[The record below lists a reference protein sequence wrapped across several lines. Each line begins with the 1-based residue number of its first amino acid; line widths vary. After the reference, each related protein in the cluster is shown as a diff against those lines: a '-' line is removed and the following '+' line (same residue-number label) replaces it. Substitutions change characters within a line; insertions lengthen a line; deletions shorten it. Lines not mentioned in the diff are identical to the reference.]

1 MTDKDPSAP
10 GVKRRAPK
18 ACRRCRRMRSKCVN
32 GAEPPCKACLEAGLS
47 ADDCTFLERGQPDQ
61 DREFRHPRVRANK
74 AARRDPNKVRRDIL
88 DAPVRPPN
96 KPGNEWERL
105 PPLPDIIDGI
115 NRFTRHYFQLGFIPK
130 GQFPQRLQNNHQSV
144 SVFLVVSILSISA
157 RLSPPLSARYG
168 SGMNAAEFFM
178 ERAAAIA
185 RNEIYSS
192 PQDTLERCQ
201 AFYLLSIAQ
210 QGSGLRNDSHTNMGI
225 ALRMAS
231 AMRLHLEETYNVPNP
246 TPDNIIRGESAR
258 RTLWMLHSQDQ
269 LHSGPHSPTSLAA
282 SDITALLPCDEDDF
296 ASGREPP
303 SRAALAGTPPAMDNP
318 GLVHDPNRSLFA
330 SLMQAHHFWGIVS
343 RRAVRFARS
352 SHPGDPNC
360 EFARVS
366 KDLEE
371 WERNLPRNHRWS
383 SLNLRE
389 YKANAQ
395 DLAYLG
401 VTMIPRLCN
410 IVLRRPYLIDIL
422 TVSSEYKKRP
432 EVFAK
437 IAYDLFSNVRSLY
450 DQIDAQFTGRSSD
463 ESVGAQ
469 MAAFYPSITRDG
481 HMMFQRTLF
490 ILMECK
496 EVWPLASRWVDAL
509 ERVAQDPTS
518 SLTNESGMAD
528 GKDQIPHPVVGPPA
542 AGSTSSGT
550 SPASSIYGRQGNS
563 LESSSTLQSASPHD
577 ILDPLATSHIIPS
590 HFPSVQVQQQPQPHQ
605 LHPHHQQQQQPSP
618 SAMLQPQAFVPHQL
632 HPHLYMGPDS
642 SHNLDMV
649 MGPFDQSAIQGY
661 PITPQC
667 NPPLAATIATAAAIP
682 PVPLNP
688 SADGYEGELNFY
700 VYGPQDWM
708 PTSNIFDG
716 YN

>member
-1 MTDKDPSAP
+1 MVHSL
-10 GVKRRAPK
+10 RARPVL
-18 ACRRCRRMRSKCVN
+18 RLDWVLM
-32 GAEPPCKACLEAGLS
+32 AG
-47 ADDCTFLERGQPDQ
+47 DTFLGRGQPDQ
-61 DREFRHPRVRANK
+61 DREFRHPRKRASK
-74 AARRDPNKVRRDIL
+74 AAQRDPTKVRRDIL
-88 DAPVRPPN
+88 DAPVQPPN
-96 KPGNEWERL
+96 KPGNGWERL

-130 GQFPQRLQNNHQSV
+130 EQFPQRLQNDYQSV

-168 SGMNAAEFFM
+168 SGMKAAEFFM
-178 ERAAAIA
+178 ERAAALA

-192 PQDTLERCQ
+192 PQNTLERCQ

-210 QGSGLRNDSHTNMGI
+210 QGSGLRDESHMNMGI
-225 ALRMAS
+225 ALRMATS
-231 AMRLHLEETYNVPNP
+231 MRLHLEETYNVPNP
-246 TPDNIIRGESAR
+246 TPDIIIRGESAR

-269 LHSGPHSPTSLAA
+269 LHSGPHSPISLAA
-282 SDITALLPCDEDDF
+282 SDISALLPCDEDVF

-318 GLVHDPNRSLFA
+318 GLVYDPNRSLFA
-330 SLMQAHHFWGIVS
+330 SLMQAHHFWGIIS
-343 RRAVRFARS
+343 RRAVKFARS
-352 SHPGDPNC
+352 SYPGDPNS

-366 KDLEE
+366 RDLEE
-371 WERNLPRNHRWS
+371 WERNLPQNHRWS
-383 SLNLRE
+383 GLALRE

-401 VTMIPRLCN
+401 VTMIPCLCN

-422 TVSSEYKKRP
+422 TVSSEYKQSP
-432 EVFAK
+432 AVFAK

-469 MAAFYPSITRDG
+469 MAAFFCPDPSISRDG
-481 HMMFQRTLF
+481 HMMFQRTLA

-509 ERVAQDPTS
+509 ERFAQDPTS

-528 GKDQIPHPVVGPPA
+528 GKDQMPHPVVGPPPA
-542 AGSTSSGT
+542 SSVSSGT
-550 SPASSIYGRQGNS
+550 SPASTIYSRQGNS
-563 LESSSTLQSASPHD
+563 LEPSSTLQSSSPHD

-590 HFPSVQVQQQPQPHQ
+590 HFPPTQIQQQPQPHQ
-605 LHPHHQQQQQPSP
+605 LHPHHQHQLLQQQPP

-632 HPHLYMGPDS
+632 HPHLYMGSNS
-642 SHNLDMV
+642 SPNFDMV
-649 MGPFDQSAIQGY
+649 MEPFDQSAIQSY
-661 PITPQC
+661 SIPPQC
-667 NPPLAATIATAAAIP
+667 NPPLAATIATAASIP

-688 SADGYEGELNFY
+688 SADGFEGELNFY
-700 VYGPQDWM
+700 VYGPQEWV
-708 PTSNIFDG
+708 PTSNLFDG
-716 YN
+716 YS

>member
-1 MTDKDPSAP
+1 
-10 GVKRRAPK
+10 
-18 ACRRCRRMRSKCVN
+18 
-32 GAEPPCKACLEAGLS
+32 
-47 ADDCTFLERGQPDQ
+47 
-61 DREFRHPRVRANK
+61 
-74 AARRDPNKVRRDIL
+74 
-88 DAPVRPPN
+88 
-96 KPGNEWERL
+96 
-105 PPLPDIIDGI
+105 
-115 NRFTRHYFQLGFIPK
+115 
-130 GQFPQRLQNNHQSV
+130 
-144 SVFLVVSILSISA
+144 
-157 RLSPPLSARYG
+157 
-168 SGMNAAEFFM
+168 
-178 ERAAAIA
+178 
-185 RNEIYSS
+185 
-192 PQDTLERCQ
+192 
-201 AFYLLSIAQ
+201 
-210 QGSGLRNDSHTNMGI
+210 
-225 ALRMAS
+225 
-231 AMRLHLEETYNVPNP
+231 
-246 TPDNIIRGESAR
+246 
-258 RTLWMLHSQDQ
+258 
-269 LHSGPHSPTSLAA
+269 
-282 SDITALLPCDEDDF
+282 
-296 ASGREPP
+296 
-303 SRAALAGTPPAMDNP
+303 
-318 GLVHDPNRSLFA
+318 
-330 SLMQAHHFWGIVS
+330 
-343 RRAVRFARS
+343 
-352 SHPGDPNC
+352 
-360 EFARVS
+360 
-366 KDLEE
+366 
-371 WERNLPRNHRWS
+371 
-383 SLNLRE
+383 
-389 YKANAQ
+389 
-395 DLAYLG
+395 
-401 VTMIPRLCN
+401 
-410 IVLRRPYLIDIL
+410 
-422 TVSSEYKKRP
+422 
-432 EVFAK
+432 
-437 IAYDLFSNVRSLY
+437 
-450 DQIDAQFTGRSSD
+450 
-463 ESVGAQ
+463 
-469 MAAFYPSITRDG
+469 
-481 HMMFQRTLF
+481 MMFQRTLF